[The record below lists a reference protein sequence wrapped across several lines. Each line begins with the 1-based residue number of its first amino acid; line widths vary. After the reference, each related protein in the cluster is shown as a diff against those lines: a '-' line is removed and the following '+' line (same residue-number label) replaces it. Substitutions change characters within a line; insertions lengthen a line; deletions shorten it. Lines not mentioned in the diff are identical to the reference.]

1 MTPNKIIIAPQPGP
15 QEKFLSTPADIAIY
29 GGAAGSG
36 KTYALLTEPLRHVTH
51 TPGFSAVIFRRNT
64 TQVRNPGGLWDE
76 SLKIYGLTQGRPV
89 QTSLEW
95 TWNQGGKIKFAHLEY
110 EHTVLDWQGAQVT
123 LICFDE
129 LTHFSRDQ
137 FFYLLSRNR
146 SMCGIKPYVRATTNP
161 DSDSWVAELIAWW
174 IDQETGYPIPERA
187 GKIRWFI
194 RINDTL
200 IWADNKQELLG
211 QYGEEHIPKSLT
223 FVPANIHDNKVLLNV
238 NPEYLA
244 NLRALPEVERQRLLE
259 GNWKIRP
266 AAGLYFQRSWC
277 EVVDAV
283 PADLDIVRYW
293 DLAATEKTV
302 NNDPDWTV
310 GFKMG
315 RDRKSGIFYV
325 LDVVRCRLSPY
336 KTEEV
341 WKNTATQDGTF
352 VRIGFAQDP
361 GQAGKTQSSYITRQ
375 LAGYTVQT
383 RPERGDKI
391 TRFGPFS
398 SQCQAGNVKML
409 RASWND
415 AVFTSLEGFPEAAHD
430 DIPDSASGAFGMFE
444 VNKCGLIEYY
454 RQLCEE
460 QKLEENRSKQ

>member
-1 MTPNKIIIAPQPGP
+1 MKTDKVIVAPQPGP
-15 QEKFLSTPADIAIY
+15 QEQFLSTSADIAIY

-36 KTYALLTEPLRHVTH
+36 KTYALLIEPLRHVTK
-51 TPGFSAVIFRRNT
+51 TRGFSAVIFRRNT

-76 SLKIYGLTQGRPV
+76 SLNIYGLTQGRPV

-95 TWNQGGKIKFAHLEY
+95 GWKQGGKVKFAHLEFDS
-110 EHTVLDWQGAQVT
+110 TVLDWQGAQVT

-129 LTHFSRDQ
+129 LTHFTRDQ

-146 SMCGIKPYVRATTNP
+146 SLCGVKPYVRCTCNP
-161 DSDSWVAELIAWW
+161 DADSWVCELIAWW
-174 IDQETGYPIPERA
+174 IDQETGFPIPERA

-194 RINDTL
+194 RIFDTL
-200 IWADNKQELLG
+200 IWADSKEELTE
-211 QYGEEHIPKSLT
+211 QYGNDHIPKSLT
-223 FVPANIHDNKVLLNV
+223 FIPANIHDNQILLSV

-244 NLRALPEVERQRLLE
+244 NLKALPEVEKQRLLD
-259 GNWKIRP
+259 GNWRIRP
-266 AAGLYFQRSWC
+266 AAGLFFQRSWC

-293 DLAATEKTV
+293 DLAATEKTN

-310 GFKMG
+310 GFKLG
-315 RDRKSGIFYV
+315 RNRKTGLFYV
-325 LDVVRCRLSPY
+325 LDVVRCRLSPH
-336 KTEEV
+336 KTEET
-341 WKNTATQDGTF
+341 WKNTASHDGEN

-383 RPERGDKI
+383 RSERGDKI

-398 SQCQAGNVKML
+398 SQCQAGNVKFL
-409 RASWND
+409 RAHWND
-415 AVFTSLEGFPEAAHD
+415 AVFTSLEGFPEAKHD
-430 DIPDSASGAFGMFE
+430 DEADGASGSFAMFE
-444 VNKCGLIEYY
+444 VYIKQAGLFEYY
-454 RQLCEE
+454 RQLYEK
-460 QKLEENRSKQ
+460 QKNENPA